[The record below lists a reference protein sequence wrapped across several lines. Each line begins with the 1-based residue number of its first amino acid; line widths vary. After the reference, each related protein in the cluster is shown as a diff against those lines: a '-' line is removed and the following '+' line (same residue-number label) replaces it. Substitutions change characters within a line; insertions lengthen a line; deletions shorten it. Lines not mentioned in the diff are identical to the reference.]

1 MLLPLLI
8 ALQAAPEAPH
18 SKLID
23 QFEAT
28 LNSTDSATMALTQ
41 WCGQRKLMP
50 EPRITATLVKGEDAL
65 PAPDLSETLGTE
77 DPGYRHVRLSC
88 GPHVLSE
95 AHNWYNPA
103 LLTPEM
109 NQVLAT
115 TDTPFGKAVAALH
128 FSREKLATRRGP
140 LPGCPAD
147 TILANRA
154 LLRLPDHRVLALVVE
169 CYTSANL
176 R

>member
-1 MLLPLLI
+1 MLLPLLM
-8 ALQAAPEAPH
+8 LQATPEAPH
-18 SKLID
+18 TKLID

-28 LNSTDSATMALTQ
+28 LSSTDSATMALTQ
-41 WCGQRKLMP
+41 WCEQRKLAP
-50 EPRITATLVKGEDAL
+50 EARISATLVKGEDAL
-65 PAPDLSETLGTE
+65 PAPDLPDTLGTE
-77 DPGYRHVRLSC
+77 TPGYRHVRLSC

-109 NQVLAT
+109 NQLLAT
-115 TDTPFGKAVAALH
+115 TDTPFGKAVASLH
-128 FSREKLATRRGP
+128 FRREKLATRRGP

-154 LLRLPDHRVLALVVE
+154 LLRLPDNRVLALVLE
-169 CYTSANL
+169 CYTPANL